1 MARILLVEDNEDQ
14 LYLRRLILEKAG
26 HEVTPAATAD
36 QARLSL
42 DPPPQVAV
50 MDLSLPGVEQGLALV
65 RDLAAQCPSTKIAI
79 LSGWTAALDGRPEKA
94 LVAATITKPST
105 AKHLMDVIA
114 KLALCFVL
122 VLPAWGREFSFE
134 STGRGETVAELDLR
148 SSGSDWGS
156 TRRQAAVAKVTVDGG
171 APQHVWVLGERK
183 GPVNVFLGTLTPGK
197 HRLTIERDEAFS
209 APDSTLEVRGAKF
222 SEDGGNILANAP
234 VLYARADTA
243 GQFSDIP
250 LLVYAER
257 LPGGILQYTI
267 VFSNE
272 DGGTS
277 TRGLMAV
284 WGRTTDIEYIY
295 RVGADGRAIIQAK
308 DHKDIP
314 YDGPLEGHHPLL
326 VPVTKN
332 NMVAPTT
339 SEASKGAMRFQLVP
353 MEVDLSTHSREI
365 VMDRAPWTY
374 AVAAKELT
382 REGRLDQIGDP
393 RNYLYLEAQIANTQA
408 RLGFKVRLVTETA
421 WRTSY
426 REDRRLAIER
436 SGWVRS
442 TISLPPGTSPKQIAE
457 FGYDCLPNEKDGVKA
472 AGASCKI
479 EQISPAFFL
488 TPDYLPGRPF
498 KLPPAVS
505 PAPANTPPRKP

>member
-1 MARILLVEDNEDQ
+1 MAHILLVEDNVDQ
-14 LYLRRLILEKAG
+14 LYLRRMILERAG
-26 HEVTPAATAD
+26 HQVTPAASVED
-36 QARLSL
+36 ARLAL
-42 DPPPQVAV
+42 TPAPDVAV
-50 MDLSLPGVEQGLALV
+50 MDLSLPGIEDGLALV
-65 RDLAAQCPSTKIAI
+65 REVAAACPATKIAI
-79 LSGWTAALDGRPEKA
+79 LSGWTAALHGRPEKA

-114 KLALCFVL
+114 KLVLCLVL
-122 VLPAWGREFSFE
+122 ILPAWGRDFTFE

-148 SSGSDWGS
+148 SGTSDWGLA
-156 TRRQAAVAKVTVDGG
+156 RRQAAVAKLTVDGSE
-171 APQHVWVLGERK
+171 PQHVWVLGERK
-183 GPVNVFLGTLTPGK
+183 GPVSVFLGQLPAGK
-197 HRLTIERDEAFS
+197 HRLTVERDEVFS
-209 APDSTLEVRGAKF
+209 ALDSTLDVRGAKF
-222 SEDGGNILANAP
+222 SEDTGNILANAP
-234 VLYARADTA
+234 VLYAREDTL

-295 RVGADGRAIIQAK
+295 RVGTDGKAIIQAK

-339 SEASKGAMRFQLVP
+339 TGKSKSAMRFQLVP
-353 MEVDLSTHSREI
+353 MEVELSTHSREI

-393 RNYLYLEAQIANTQA
+393 RNYLYLEANITSTKA
-408 RLGFKVRLVTETA
+408 RLGFKVRLTTETA
-421 WRTSY
+421 WRMSH
-426 REDRRLAIER
+426 RDDRRLAIER

-442 TISLPPGTSPKQIAE
+442 TIALPAGTSPKQIAE
-457 FGYDCLPNEKDGVKA
+457 FGYDCLPNEKDGVKDPGA
-472 AGASCKI
+472 ACKV
-479 EQISPAFFL
+479 EQVSPAFFL

-498 KLPPAVS
+498 KLPPTVI
-505 PAPANTPPRKP
+505 PAPPAPRKQ

>member
-1 MARILLVEDNEDQ
+1 MAHILLVEDNADQ
-14 LYLRRLILEKAG
+14 LLLRRLILERAG
-26 HEVTPAATAD
+26 HTVTPAATAAE
-36 QARLSL
+36 ARLAL
-42 DPPPQVAV
+42 EPAPDVAV
-50 MDLSLPGVEQGLALV
+50 MDLSLPGIEDGLALV
-65 RDLAAQCPSTKIAI
+65 RDVSAACPSTKIAI
-79 LSGWTAALDGRPEKA
+79 LSGWTAALEGRPEKA

-105 AKHLMDVIA
+105 AKHLMDIIA
-114 KLALCFVL
+114 KLALCL
-122 VLPAWGREFSFE
+122 LLILPAWGREFAFE

-148 SSGSDWGS
+148 SNASDWGIA
-156 TRRQAAVAKVTVDGG
+156 RRQAAVAKVSVDGG
-171 APQHVWVLGERK
+171 DPQHVWVLGERK
-183 GPVNVFLGTLTPGK
+183 GPVSVFLGQLPAGK
-197 HRLTIERDEAFS
+197 HRLSIERDETFS
-209 APDSTLEVRGAKF
+209 APDSTLDVRGAKF
-222 SEDGGNILANAP
+222 SEDSGAILANAP
-234 VLYARADTA
+234 VLYAREDTM
-243 GQFSDIP
+243 GKFSDIP

-295 RVGADGRAIIQAK
+295 RVGTDGKAIIQAK

-339 SEASKGAMRFQLVP
+339 TEKSKTAMRFQLVP
-353 MEVDLSTHSREI
+353 MEVELSTHSREI

-393 RNYLYLEAQIANTQA
+393 RNYLYLEASITSVKA

-421 WRTSY
+421 WRMSH
-426 REDRRLAIER
+426 RDDRRLAIER

-442 TISLPPGTSPKQIAE
+442 TIALPAGTSPKQIAE
-457 FGYDCLPNEKDGVKA
+457 FGYDCLPNEKDGVKDPGA
-472 AGASCKI
+472 ACKI

-498 KLPPAVS
+498 KLPPTVI
-505 PAPANTPPRKP
+505 PAPPAPPRKP